1 MKLIVTSSQQL
12 DLALSAFTKIG
23 HFKKEDALG
32 NGEVI
37 IENSLATNKDS
48 YSFIY
53 SARILTLKNP
63 KKYKF

>member
-37 IENSLATNKDS
+37 IENSLAT
-48 YSFIY
+48 
-53 SARILTLKNP
+53 RILRVLYIP
-63 KKYKF
+63 HEY